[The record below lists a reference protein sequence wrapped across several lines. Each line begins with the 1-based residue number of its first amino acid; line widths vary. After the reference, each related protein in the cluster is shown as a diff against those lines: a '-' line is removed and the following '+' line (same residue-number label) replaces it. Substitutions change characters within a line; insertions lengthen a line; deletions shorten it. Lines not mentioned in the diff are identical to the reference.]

1 MIARAMS
8 TQPQAG
14 IVSPLQ
20 LAKKNARWRG
30 QVAISDLERLGEML
44 RQNSPDPKGVV
55 DVRLAFSA
63 IDRTSCRVTGTA
75 DADVEIECQSCLEA
89 VRVRI
94 AAQIDFTTARS
105 AQQAKEIAATAEPYV
120 LEGETISVAQLI
132 EDDLLLSLPGRG
144 CEVFDECLRRPVLAY
159 PAPGTATG
167 SEALDRTGQ
176 EKQNPF
182 AVLAELKRR
191 DD

>member
-1 MIARAMS
+1 MIFRLSGSPS
-8 TQPQAG
+8 TT
-14 IVSPLQ
+14 
-20 LAKKNARWRG
+20 
-30 QVAISDLERLGEML
+30 
-44 RQNSPDPKGVV
+44 
-55 DVRLAFSA
+55 
-63 IDRTSCRVTGTA
+63 RTFWPTGT
-75 DADVEIECQSCLEA
+75 
-89 VRVRI
+89 
-94 AAQIDFTTARS
+94 
-105 AQQAKEIAATAEPYV
+105 
-120 LEGETISVAQLI
+120 SVAQLI

-144 CEVFDECLRRPVLAY
+144 CEVFDECPRRPVLAY